1 MTVPLSSCPEFNG
14 RVFVYHSAIARF
26 YAPSDLCGAGGMYHR
41 YIRSTLLWQNE
52 YPRCDTVFVTT
63 NSEHDGFM
71 GMCIGRV
78 YLFFSF
84 VHEGLYYP
92 CALVHWFVPVGE
104 TVHDETGQ
112 WVVEPEYV
120 GNGVNRQQNLAV
132 IHIDSIAR
140 DSLLSPVYRE
150 GYLPDDFHFSHALDA
165 FHTYFVNSYADHQM
179 HEFIPKTK

>member
-1 MTVPLSSCPEFNG
+1 MTVLLSSCLEFNG
-14 RVFVYHSAIARF
+14 RVFIYHSVIARF
-26 YAPSDLCGAGGMYHR
+26 YAPSDLCRAGGMYHR
-41 YIRSTLLWQNE
+41 YIRSTPLWQNE
-52 YPRCDTVFVTT
+52 YPRRDTIFVTT

-78 YLFFSF
+78 YLFF
-84 VHEGLYYP
+84 
-92 CALVHWFVPVGE
+92 
-104 TVHDETGQ
+104 HDETGQ

-140 DSLLSPVYRE
+140 DSLLSPVYGER
-150 GYLPDDFHFSHALDA
+150 YLPDDFHFSHALDA